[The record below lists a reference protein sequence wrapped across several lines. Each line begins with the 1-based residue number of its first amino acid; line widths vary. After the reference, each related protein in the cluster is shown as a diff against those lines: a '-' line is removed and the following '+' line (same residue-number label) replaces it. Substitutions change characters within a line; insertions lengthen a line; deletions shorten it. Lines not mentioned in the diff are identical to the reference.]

1 MSARGVADNVRQVIL
16 ITTAPTEKTAA
27 VLTLIGLVARAP
39 VIIKYRPAV
48 CAMEPQ
54 GLNRLMREHNTNMV
68 GQGQEVSVAKNKPLP
83 G

>member
-27 VLTLIGLVARAP
+27 VLTLIGLAAAQEVG
-39 VIIKYRPAV
+39 VFRPAV

-54 GLNRLMREHNTNMV
+54 GLSRLMREHKTYISN
-68 GQGQEVSVAKNKPLP
+68 
-83 G
+83 